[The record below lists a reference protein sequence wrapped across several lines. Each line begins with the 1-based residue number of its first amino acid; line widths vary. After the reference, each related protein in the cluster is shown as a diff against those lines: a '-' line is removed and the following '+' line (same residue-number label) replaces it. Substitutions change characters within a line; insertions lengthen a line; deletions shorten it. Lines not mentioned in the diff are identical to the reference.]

1 MQEHFLTHSKLLE
14 DANAFLDGR
23 MRSEEATQFPEE
35 THRLLAG
42 VLDEEL
48 RHVVARNGL
57 DIRVA
62 RDFPEG
68 AGQGARVVRHL
79 GGAGVGHKLALAG
92 DGEAHE
98 GGKEIAD
105 DSDHEGDEH
114 RDGDASA
121 FVVLVAP
128 PLAGSVNQPPERQL
142 GQHREDADEDDGDDE
157 EADVAVA
164 DVGQLVRDNALKL
177 FVVQFV
183 DNALGEGYGI
193 GAVVDAA
200 GEGVE
205 GIVVD
210 DVDAGH
216 FHALRDAEVLH
227 EVIDTLVILAV
238 QRFSPGSR
246 LNHLD
251 VGEIS
256 DDEPEGHAAEGVRCP
271 MDEVIIRVGEQ
282 LRRRIAPP
290 REAEP
295 DVEVA
300 KQIHQAHDEAREEA
314 EEQDGAEVVAA
325 LLREDADVFHQN
337 LISGACSSD

>member
-1 MQEHFLTHSKLLE
+1 
-14 DANAFLDGR
+14 

-35 THRLLAG
+35 THRLLAR
-42 VLDEEL
+42 VLNEEL

-62 RDFPEG
+62 RDFPKG
-68 AGQGARVVRHL
+68 AGQGAGVVRHL
-79 GGAGVGHKLALAG
+79 GSAGVGHKLALAG
-92 DGEAHE
+92 DGETHE

-105 DSDHEGDEH
+105 DSDNEGDEY
-114 RDGDASA
+114 RDEDAA
-121 FVVLVAP
+121 ALVVVAAP
-128 PLAGSVNQPPERQL
+128 PLAGSVNQPPEREL
-142 GQHREDADEDDGDDE
+142 GQHCEDADEDDGDDQQ
-157 EADVAVA
+157 ADVAVA
-164 DVGQLVRDNALKL
+164 DVSQLVRDNALKL
-177 FVVQFV
+177 FVVQLV

-200 GEGVE
+200 GESIQ

-210 DVDAGH
+210 DVDARH
-216 FHALRDAEVLH
+216 FHALRDAEVLD
-227 EVIDTLVILAV
+227 EVVDALVVLAV
-238 QRFSPGSR
+238 QGLGPRGGT
-246 LNHLD
+246 NHLD
-251 VGEIS
+251 VGEIG
-256 DDEPEGHAAEGVRCP
+256 DDEPEGHAAEGIRSP
-271 MDEVIIRVGEQ
+271 MNEVIIRVGEQ
-282 LRRRIAPP
+282 LRSRIAPP